1 MEQLPTPRLLDEQ
14 GQPLSPRID
23 DALRRL
29 FRKFRKKYP
38 FIRDE
43 TEVVEIFEKA
53 GSNIALREAEQGPIT
68 KLHGFAWVTLK
79 NVTVSWLRRGSVRM
93 RLATI
98 DGEESSALLSITP
111 AQEGTPE
118 QIENAIAWREIRER
132 MRPAER
138 AICDYK
144 LIGHSVEQVARMRR
158 SSTGAA
164 TMVFSRVKKR
174 LANEIRAAREA
185 KSDRGSKKTRR

>member
-1 MEQLPTPRLLDEQ
+1 MEQLPTPRLVDEQ

-53 GSNIALREAEQGPIT
+53 GSHIALREAEQGPVT

-79 NVTVSWLRRGSVRM
+79 NATVSWLRRGSVRM
-93 RLATI
+93 RLASI
-98 DGEESSALLSITP
+98 GGEDSSALLSITP
-111 AQEGTPE
+111 AREGTPE
-118 QIENAIAWREIRER
+118 QIENGVMLRESKEALNDDEWLVCHLKIQGYSAKE
-132 MRPAER
+132 
-138 AICDYK
+138 
-144 LIGHSVEQVARMRR
+144 IGRQRG
-158 SSTGAA
+158 SSSAA
-164 TMVFSRVKKR
+164 ANMVFSRAIRKLHRRKR
-174 LANEIRAAREA
+174 N
-185 KSDRGSKKTRR
+185 S

>member
-1 MEQLPTPRLLDEQ
+1 MEQLPTPHLLDEQ

-53 GSNIALREAEQGPIT
+53 GSNIALREAQQGPIT

-79 NVTVSWLRRGSVRM
+79 NVTVSWLRRGSVRV
-93 RLATI
+93 RLASI
-98 DGEESSALLSITP
+98 GGEDSSALLSITP

-118 QIENAIAWREIRER
+118 QIEKAIKLRETRE
-132 MRPAER
+132 ALKEDEWLV
-138 AICDYK
+138 CHLK
-144 LIGHSVEQVARMRR
+144 LQGYSAREVGQQRG
-158 SSTGAA
+158 SSSAA
-164 TMVFSRVKKR
+164 ANMVFSRAIRKLRRAKR
-174 LANEIRAAREA
+174 R
-185 KSDRGSKKTRR
+185 S